1 MTTNTN
7 MSIFNKYTE
16 PFTKQVTFKK
26 HLIDY
31 VFWDDTKAVNQNRTY
46 DNGYD
51 KSNKVNVYI
60 PKDINDLSEYIKAK
74 KYNGTG
80 WTIQDGDYIIKGDVP
95 ETEVSGIK
103 ELSQYETFIIKSF
116 SDKDYG
122 SKNMHHFE
130 IKGD

>member
-16 PFTKQVTFKK
+16 PFTKKVTFKK

-31 VFWDDTKAVNQNRTY
+31 VFWDDTKAVNQN
-46 DNGYD
+46 DGYD
-51 KSNKVNVYI
+51 KNNKVSVYI
-60 PKDINDLSEYIKAK
+60 PKDINNMSEYVKSK

-80 WTIQDGDYIIKGDVP
+80 WTIQNGDFIIKGDVV

-122 SKNMHHFE
+122 SENMHHFE

>member
-16 PFTKQVTFKK
+16 PFTKKVTFKK

-31 VFWDDTKAVNQNRTY
+31 VFWDDTKAVDQN
-46 DNGYD
+46 DGYD
-51 KSNKVNVYI
+51 KSNKVAVYV
-60 PKDINDLSEYIKAK
+60 PKDINDLSKYIKAK
-74 KYNGTG
+74 NYNGTG
-80 WTIQDGDYIIKGDVP
+80 WTIQNGDFIIKGDVV

-122 SKNMHHFE
+122 SENMHHFE

>member
-16 PFTKQVTFKK
+16 PFTHNVVFKK

-31 VFWDDTKAVNQNRTY
+31 VFWDDTKAVKQN
-46 DNGYD
+46 DGYD
-51 KSNKVNVYI
+51 KDNKINVYV
-60 PKDINDLSEYIKAK
+60 PKDINNLSEYIKAK
-74 KYNGTG
+74 NYNGTG
-80 WTIQDGDYIIKGDVP
+80 WTIQDGDFIIKGDVP
-95 ETEVSGIK
+95 INEVSGIK

-116 SDKDYG
+116 SNKDYG
-122 SKNMHHFE
+122 SENMHHFE

>member
-1 MTTNTN
+1 MTTNTS

-16 PFTKQVTFKK
+16 PFTRKVTFKK

-31 VFWDDTKAVNQNRTY
+31 VFWDDTKAVDQN
-46 DNGYD
+46 DGYD
-51 KSNKVNVYI
+51 KSNKVAVYV
-60 PKDINDLSEYIKAK
+60 PKDINDLSKYIKAK
-74 KYNGTG
+74 NYNGTG
-80 WTIQDGDYIIKGDVP
+80 WTIQNGDFIIKGDVV

>member
-7 MSIFNKYTE
+7 MCIFNKYTDT
-16 PFTKQVTFKK
+16 FTKQVTFKK
-26 HLIDY
+26 HLIDK
-31 VFWDDTKAVNQNRTY
+31 VFWVDTKAVNQN
-46 DNGYD
+46 DGYD
-51 KSNKVNVYI
+51 KDNAVAVYI
-60 PKDINDLSEYIKAK
+60 PKDVNDLSEYIKAK
-74 KYNGTG
+74 NYNGNG
-80 WTIQDGDYIIKGDVP
+80 WTIQNGDFIIKGDVP

-122 SKNMHHFE
+122 SENMHHFE

>member
-7 MSIFNKYTE
+7 MCIFNKYTD
-16 PFTKQVTFKK
+16 PFTKKVTFKK
-26 HLIDY
+26 HLINY
-31 VFWDDTKAVNQNRTY
+31 VFWDDTKAVNQN
-46 DNGYD
+46 DGYD
-51 KSNKVNVYI
+51 KDNKVAVYI
-60 PKDINDLSEYIKAK
+60 PKDVNDLSEYIKAK
-74 KYNGTG
+74 KYNGIG
-80 WTIQDGDYIIKGDVP
+80 WTIQNGDFIIKGEVP

-122 SKNMHHFE
+122 SENMHHFE

>member
-16 PFTKQVTFKK
+16 PFTHNVVFKK

-31 VFWDDTKAVNQNRTY
+31 VFWDDTKAVKQN
-46 DNGYD
+46 DGYD
-51 KSNKVNVYI
+51 KDNKINVYV
-60 PKDINDLSEYIKAK
+60 PKDINNLSEYIKAK
-74 KYNGTG
+74 NYNGTG
-80 WTIQDGDYIIKGDVP
+80 WTIQDGDFIIKGDVP
-95 ETEVSGIK
+95 INEVSGIK

-116 SDKDYG
+116 SNKDYG
-122 SKNMHHFE
+122 SENMQHFE

>member
-16 PFTKQVTFKK
+16 PFTHNVVFKK

-31 VFWDDTKAVNQNRTY
+31 VFWDDTKAVKQN
-46 DNGYD
+46 DGYD
-51 KSNKVNVYI
+51 KDNKINVYV

-80 WTIQDGDYIIKGDVP
+80 WTIQDGDFIIKGDVP
-95 ETEVSGIK
+95 INEVSGIK

-116 SDKDYG
+116 SNKDYG
-122 SKNMHHFE
+122 SENMQHFE

>member
-16 PFTKQVTFKK
+16 PFTHNVVFKK

-31 VFWDDTKAVNQNRTY
+31 VFWDDTKAVKQN
-46 DNGYD
+46 DGYD
-51 KSNKVNVYI
+51 KDNKISVYV
-60 PKDINDLSEYIKAK
+60 PKDINNLSEYIKAK
-74 KYNGTG
+74 NYNGTG
-80 WTIQDGDYIIKGDVP
+80 WTIQDGDFIVKGDVP
-95 ETEVSGIK
+95 INEVSGIK

-122 SKNMHHFE
+122 SENMHHFE
-130 IKGD
+130 IKGN

>member
-16 PFTKQVTFKK
+16 PFTKKVTFKK

-31 VFWDDTKAVNQNRTY
+31 VFWDDTKAVNQN
-46 DNGYD
+46 DGYD
-51 KSNKVNVYI
+51 KNNKVSIYI
-60 PKDINDLSEYIKAK
+60 PKDINNLSEYVKSK

-80 WTIQDGDYIIKGDVP
+80 WTIQNGDFIIKGDVV

>member
-16 PFTKQVTFKK
+16 PFTHNIVFKK

-31 VFWDDTKAVNQNRTY
+31 VFWDDTKAVKQN
-46 DNGYD
+46 DGYD
-51 KSNKVNVYI
+51 KDNKINVYV
-60 PKDINDLSEYIKAK
+60 PKDINNLSEYIKAK
-74 KYNGTG
+74 NYNGTG
-80 WTIQDGDYIIKGDVP
+80 WTIQDGDFIIKGDVP
-95 ETEVSGIK
+95 INEVSGIK

-116 SDKDYG
+116 SDKNYG
-122 SKNMHHFE
+122 SENMQHFE

>member
-16 PFTKQVTFKK
+16 PFTHNVVFKK

-31 VFWDDTKAVNQNRTY
+31 VFWDDTKAVKQN
-46 DNGYD
+46 DGYD
-51 KSNKVNVYI
+51 KDNKINVYV
-60 PKDINDLSEYIKAK
+60 PKDINNLSEYIKAK
-74 KYNGTG
+74 NYNGTG
-80 WTIQDGDYIIKGDVP
+80 WTIQDGDFIIKGDVP
-95 ETEVSGIK
+95 INEVSGIK

-116 SDKDYG
+116 SNKDYG
-122 SKNMHHFE
+122 SKNMQHFE

>member
-7 MSIFNKYTE
+7 MSIYNKYTE
-16 PFTKQVTFKK
+16 PFTHNVVFKK

-31 VFWDDTKAVNQNRTY
+31 VFWNDTKAVKQN
-46 DNGYD
+46 DGYD
-51 KSNKVNVYI
+51 KDNKISVYV

-80 WTIQDGDYIIKGDVP
+80 WTIQDGDFIIKGDVP
-95 ETEVSGIK
+95 INEVSGIK

-122 SKNMHHFE
+122 SANMHHFE

>member
-16 PFTKQVTFKK
+16 PFTKKVTFKK

-31 VFWDDTKAVNQNRTY
+31 VFWDDTKAVNQN
-46 DNGYD
+46 DGYD
-51 KSNKVNVYI
+51 KNNKVSIYI
-60 PKDINDLSEYIKAK
+60 PKDINNLSEYVKSK

-80 WTIQDGDYIIKGDVP
+80 WTIQEGDFIIKGDVP

-122 SKNMHHFE
+122 SENMHHFE

>member
-16 PFTKQVTFKK
+16 PFTHNVVFKK

-31 VFWDDTKAVNQNRTY
+31 VFWDDTKAVKQN
-46 DNGYD
+46 DGYD
-51 KSNKVNVYI
+51 KNNKINVYV

-74 KYNGTG
+74 NYNGTG
-80 WTIQDGDYIIKGDVP
+80 WTIQNGDFIIKGDVV

>member
-1 MTTNTN
+1 MTTNTS

-16 PFTKQVTFKK
+16 PFTRKVTFKK

-31 VFWDDTKAVNQNRTY
+31 VFWDDTKAVDQN
-46 DNGYD
+46 DGYD
-51 KSNKVNVYI
+51 KSNKVVVYV
-60 PKDINDLSEYIKAK
+60 PKDINDLSKYIKAK
-74 KYNGTG
+74 NYNGTG
-80 WTIQDGDYIIKGDVP
+80 WTIQNGDFIIKGDVV
-95 ETEVSGIK
+95 EIEVSGIK

>member
-16 PFTKQVTFKK
+16 PFTHNVVFKK

-31 VFWDDTKAVNQNRTY
+31 VFWDDTKAVKQN
-46 DNGYD
+46 DGYD
-51 KSNKVNVYI
+51 KDNKINVYV
-60 PKDINDLSEYIKAK
+60 PKDINNLSEYIKAK
-74 KYNGTG
+74 NYNGTG
-80 WTIQDGDYIIKGDVP
+80 WTIQDGDFIIKGNVP
-95 ETEVSGIK
+95 INEVSGIK

-122 SKNMHHFE
+122 SENMHHFE

>member
-1 MTTNTN
+1 MTTNTS

-16 PFTKQVTFKK
+16 PFTRKVTFKK

-31 VFWDDTKAVNQNRTY
+31 VFWDDTKAIDQN
-46 DNGYD
+46 DGYD
-51 KSNKVNVYI
+51 KSNKVAVYV
-60 PKDINDLSEYIKAK
+60 PKDINDLSKYIKAK
-74 KYNGTG
+74 NYNGTG
-80 WTIQDGDYIIKGDVP
+80 WTIQNGDFIIKGDVV

>member
-7 MSIFNKYTE
+7 MTIYNKYTE
-16 PFTKQVTFKK
+16 PFTHNVVFKK

-31 VFWDDTKAVNQNRTY
+31 VFWDDTKAVKQN
-46 DNGYD
+46 DGYD
-51 KSNKVNVYI
+51 KDNKINVYV
-60 PKDINDLSEYIKAK
+60 PKDINNLSEYIKAK
-74 KYNGTG
+74 NYNGTG
-80 WTIQDGDYIIKGDVP
+80 WTIQDGDFIIKGDVP
-95 ETEVSGIK
+95 INEVSGIK

-122 SKNMHHFE
+122 SENMHHFE

>member
-1 MTTNTN
+1 MTTNTS

-16 PFTKQVTFKK
+16 PFTRKVTFKK

-31 VFWDDTKAVNQNRTY
+31 VFWDDTKAVDQN
-46 DNGYD
+46 DGYD
-51 KSNKVNVYI
+51 KSNKVAVYV
-60 PKDINDLSEYIKAK
+60 PKDINDLSKYIKAK
-74 KYNGTG
+74 NYNGTG
-80 WTIQDGDYIIKGDVP
+80 WTIQNGDFIIKGDVV
-95 ETEVSGIK
+95 EIEVSGIK

>member
-7 MSIFNKYTE
+7 MSIFNKYTNS
-16 PFTKQVTFKK
+16 FTKEVKFKK
-26 HLIDY
+26 HIIDY
-31 VFWDDTKAVNQNRTY
+31 VFWDDTKVVRQ
-46 DNGYD
+46 DDGYE
-51 KSNKVNVYI
+51 KNNKIFVYV

-74 KYNGTG
+74 NYNGIG
-80 WTIQDGDYIIKGDVP
+80 WTIQGGDYIIKGDVV
-95 ETEVSGIK
+95 ENEVSGIK
-103 ELSQYETFIIKSF
+103 ELSQYEVFIIKSF

>member
-16 PFTKQVTFKK
+16 PFTHNVVFKK

-31 VFWDDTKAVNQNRTY
+31 VFWDDTKAVKQN
-46 DNGYD
+46 DGYD
-51 KSNKVNVYI
+51 KDNKINVYV
-60 PKDINDLSEYIKAK
+60 PKDINNLSEYIKAK
-74 KYNGTG
+74 NYNGTG
-80 WTIQDGDYIIKGDVP
+80 WTIQDGDFIIKGNVP
-95 ETEVSGIK
+95 INEVSGIK

-116 SDKDYG
+116 SNKDYG
-122 SKNMHHFE
+122 SENMQHFE

>member
-16 PFTKQVTFKK
+16 PFTHNVVFKK

-31 VFWDDTKAVNQNRTY
+31 VFWDDTKAVKQN
-46 DNGYD
+46 DGYD
-51 KSNKVNVYI
+51 KDNKINVYV
-60 PKDINDLSEYIKAK
+60 PKDINNLSEYIKAK
-74 KYNGTG
+74 NYNGTG
-80 WTIQDGDYIIKGDVP
+80 WTIQDGDFIIKGDVP
-95 ETEVSGIK
+95 INEVSGIK

-122 SKNMHHFE
+122 SENMQHFE

>member
-7 MSIFNKYTE
+7 MCIFNKYTDT
-16 PFTKQVTFKK
+16 FTKQVTFKK
-26 HLIDY
+26 HLIDK
-31 VFWDDTKAVNQNRTY
+31 VFWVDTKAVNQN
-46 DNGYD
+46 DGYD
-51 KSNKVNVYI
+51 KDNKVAVYI
-60 PKDINDLSEYIKAK
+60 PKDVNDLSEYIKAK
-74 KYNGTG
+74 NYNGNG
-80 WTIQDGDYIIKGDVP
+80 WTIQNGDFIIKGNVP

-122 SKNMHHFE
+122 SENMHHFE

>member
-16 PFTKQVTFKK
+16 PFTRKVTFKK

-31 VFWDDTKAVNQNRTY
+31 VFWDDTKAVDQN
-46 DNGYD
+46 DGYD
-51 KSNKVNVYI
+51 KSNKVAVYV
-60 PKDINDLSEYIKAK
+60 PKDINDLSKYIKAK
-74 KYNGTG
+74 NYNGTG
-80 WTIQDGDYIIKGDVP
+80 WTIQNGDFIIKGDVV

-122 SKNMHHFE
+122 SENMHHFE

>member
-7 MSIFNKYTE
+7 MSIYNKYTE
-16 PFTKQVTFKK
+16 PFTHNVVFKK

-31 VFWDDTKAVNQNRTY
+31 VFWDDTKVINQN
-46 DNGYD
+46 DGYE
-51 KSNKVNVYI
+51 KNNKISVYV

-74 KYNGTG
+74 NYNGTG
-80 WTIQDGDYIIKGDVP
+80 WTIQDGDFIIKGDIP
-95 ETEVSGIK
+95 IEEVSGIK

>member
-16 PFTKQVTFKK
+16 PFTHNVVFKK

-31 VFWDDTKAVNQNRTY
+31 VFWDDTKAVKQN
-46 DNGYD
+46 DGYD
-51 KSNKVNVYI
+51 KDNKINVYV
-60 PKDINDLSEYIKAK
+60 PKDINNLSEYIKAK
-74 KYNGTG
+74 NYNGTG
-80 WTIQDGDYIIKGDVP
+80 WTIQDGDFIIKGNVP
-95 ETEVSGIK
+95 INEVSGIK

-116 SDKDYG
+116 SNKDYG
-122 SKNMHHFE
+122 SENMHHFE